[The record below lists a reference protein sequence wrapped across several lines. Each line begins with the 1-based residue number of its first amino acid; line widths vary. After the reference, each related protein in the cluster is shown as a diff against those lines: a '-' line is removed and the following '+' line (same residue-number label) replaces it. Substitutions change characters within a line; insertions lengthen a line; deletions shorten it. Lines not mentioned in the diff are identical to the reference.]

1 MKTFTDTA
9 GREWT
14 IELHTTAIKRIRS
27 LTGVDL
33 LADDGAGVVAKLIR
47 DPELLCDVVYAAVQP
62 QADERGVSDED
73 FGRAMH
79 GDPIGAATEALVD
92 ELVSFCP
99 NPRDRAALGKAVA
112 AMYDVMDKARDLVE
126 AFWPGALTM
135 IVPYDPRGNIADL
148 ARAGGATIAIR
159 SPAHTVARRLIATLG
174 HPIAAP
180 SANRS
185 GRVSP
190 TTADHVAD
198 EFDGMIPLII
208 LGPYYD
214 TKY

>member
-1 MKTFTDTA
+1 VRKFNDTQ

-14 IELHTTAIKRIRS
+14 IELHTTAIKRVRS

-47 DPELLCDVVYAAVQP
+47 DPVLLCDVVYAAVKP

-79 GDPIGAATEALVD
+79 GDPIGSATEALVD

-126 AFWPGALTM
+126 GRLDELTAPESIGGMATAALSGEPSTSA
-135 IVPYDPRGNIADL
+135 PASPEST
-148 ARAGGATIAIR
+148 RA
-159 SPAHTVARRLIATLG
+159 P
-174 HPIAAP
+174 
-180 SANRS
+180 
-185 GRVSP
+185 
-190 TTADHVAD
+190 
-198 EFDGMIPLII
+198 
-208 LGPYYD
+208 
-214 TKY
+214 